1 VARPLSGSGPSESG
15 RRGPALRRFLRSYPG
30 WFAFQVAEY
39 AVLFALAKLL
49 LAIGLAGWPTYVVVV
64 VLAVA
69 LVLANY
75 NLRRRYLSD
84 DEA

>member
-1 VARPLSGSGPSESG
+1 VKG
-15 RRGPALRRFLRSYPG
+15 FLRSLPG

-49 LAIGLAGWPTYVVVV
+49 LALGLDGVPTFAIVMALAIGLVI
-64 VLAVA
+64 
-69 LVLANY
+69 ANY

-84 DEA
+84 DDA

>member
-1 VARPLSGSGPSESG
+1 V
-15 RRGPALRRFLRSYPG
+15 RGFLRTLPG

-49 LAIGLAGWPTYVVVV
+49 LALGLPSVPTFAVTMA
-64 VLAVA
+64 LAVA
-69 LVLANY
+69 LVIANY

-84 DEA
+84 DDA